1 MYVGLTELKVDS
13 QGMGKTG
20 TFLLNDNTRR
30 NVTEPRMIVSRICF
44 KLMNSLGFLYS

>member
-30 NVTEPRMIVSRICF
+30 NVTRMIVSRICF
-44 KLMNSLGFLYS
+44 KLMNSLGFLHS